1 MNGIQPNDGI
11 HRIKR
16 AALPALYLREN
27 TVGYAADGLCGY
39 AVAELFFQ
47 YVADLTSTGAYGIKT
62 YYPVCQR
69 VCQYLFSLSD
79 NLRVKGSVS
88 VAGSAYG
95 NLAHGSLHLLAY
107 MTITAVAEITFS
119 ILQMTVHLALKG
131 TVQQVL

>member
-1 MNGIQPNDGI
+1 MDCVHPDY
-11 HRIKR
+11 RIDSIKGTGT
-16 AALPALYLREN
+16 PGLYFREN

-69 VCQYLFSLSD
+69 VCEYLFSLSD